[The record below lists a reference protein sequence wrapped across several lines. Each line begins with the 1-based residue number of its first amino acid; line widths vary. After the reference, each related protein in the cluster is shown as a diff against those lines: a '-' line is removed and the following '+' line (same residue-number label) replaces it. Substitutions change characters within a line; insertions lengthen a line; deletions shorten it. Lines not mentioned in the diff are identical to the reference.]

1 MWNSNP
7 LALGVSQ
14 LDAGHSASCPQ
25 GRAAHDT
32 ERHRRMELAT
42 VLQYLVNGAFVSSVY
57 ALIALGLTLIFGVMQ
72 IADFAQ
78 GALYMLGAY
87 VSFYMTNRAGLSY
100 FLSLPA
106 AMVGVALIAVL
117 NHLAVYRP
125 LRRAGG
131 ATTFVAALGI
141 LLILQNVALWAFGAD
156 YRLIRSPFGDGKVVV
171 LGAVITHQQLFIVL
185 VTAGLIVAVWLFLQR
200 TRQGK
205 ALRAMSQNRDAAA
218 LVGIN
223 PDRIAVVTFALAGAL
238 AGSAGAL
245 VSPLRAFDPHIGAL
259 AILKSFAIVIFGGMG
274 SVSGAL
280 LGALVV
286 GLAETL
292 TAAYVAA
299 EYSDLV
305 AFILM
310 ILVLFLR
317 PQGLRGAA
325 AP

>member
-1 MWNSNP
+1 MDLSTI
-7 LALGVSQ
+7 A
-14 LDAGHSASCPQ
+14 
-25 GRAAHDT
+25 
-32 ERHRRMELAT
+32 
-42 VLQYLVNGAFVSSVY
+42 QYVINGAFVSSVY
-57 ALIALGLTLIFGVMQ
+57 ALMALGLTLIFGVMQ

-87 VSFYMTNRAGLSY
+87 VSFYITNRAGLSY

-106 AMVGVALIAVL
+106 AMAAVALVAVL

-141 LLILQNVALWAFGAD
+141 LLVVQNTALWAFGAE
-156 YRLIRSPFGDGKVVV
+156 YRLIRSPFGDAKVGV
-171 LGAVITHQQLFIVL
+171 LGAVITYQQVFIIL
-185 VTAGLIVAVWLFLQR
+185 MTAALIIAVWLFLQR
-200 TRQGK
+200 TTLGK

-218 LVGIN
+218 LMGIN
-223 PDRIAVVTFALAGAL
+223 PDRIAVATFALAGAL

-274 SVSGAL
+274 SISGAL
-280 LGALVV
+280 LGALIV
-286 GLAETL
+286 GLAETM

-299 EYSDLV
+299 EYSDLI
-305 AFILM
+305 AFVLM
-310 ILVLFLR
+310 IAVLFVR
-317 PQGLRGAA
+317 PQGLRGGAV

>member
-1 MWNSNP
+1 MDLSTI
-7 LALGVSQ
+7 A
-14 LDAGHSASCPQ
+14 
-25 GRAAHDT
+25 
-32 ERHRRMELAT
+32 
-42 VLQYLVNGAFVSSVY
+42 QYVINGAFVSSVY
-57 ALIALGLTLIFGVMQ
+57 ALMALGLTLIFGVMQ

-87 VSFYMTNRAGLSY
+87 VSFYITNRAGLSY

-106 AMVGVALIAVL
+106 AMAAVALVAVL

-141 LLILQNVALWAFGAD
+141 LLVLQNTALWAFGAE
-156 YRLIRSPFGDGKVVV
+156 YRLIRSPFGDAKVGV
-171 LGAVITHQQLFIVL
+171 LGAVITYQQVFIIL
-185 VTAGLIVAVWLFLQR
+185 MTAALIIAVWLFLQR
-200 TRQGK
+200 TTLGK

-218 LVGIN
+218 LMGIN
-223 PDRIAVVTFALAGAL
+223 PDRIAVATFALAGAL

-274 SVSGAL
+274 SISGAL
-280 LGALVV
+280 LGALIV
-286 GLAETL
+286 GLAETM

-299 EYSDLV
+299 EYSDLI
-305 AFILM
+305 AFVLM
-310 ILVLFLR
+310 IAVLFVR
-317 PQGLRGAA
+317 PQGLRGGAV